1 MTIRAALKL
10 VIGSY
15 PDYHIFN
22 GIDLLGRVKPLIDK
36 KDCYDGSIFRV
47 MRYGR
52 DRYRDFN
59 YEVVSQPDSK
69 YRKLPVCNEPEFP
82 VEESGQ
88 LLLGVET

>member
-15 PDYHIFN
+15 PDYFVFN
-22 GIDLLGRVKPLIDK
+22 GIDLLGRVKLLIDK
-36 KDCYDGSIFRV
+36 KNCYDGSIFRV

-69 YRKLPVCNEPEFP
+69 YRKLPVYNEPVYPIGEK
-82 VEESGQ
+82 GQ

>member
-22 GIDLLGRVKPLIDK
+22 GIDLLRRVKPLIDK

-52 DRYRDFN
+52 DRYKDFN

-69 YRKLPVCNEPEFP
+69 YRKLPVYNEPVFP
-82 VEESGQ
+82 VDEKGQ
-88 LLLGVET
+88 LAMGI

>member
-22 GIDLLGRVKPLIDK
+22 GIDLLGRVKLLIDK
-36 KDCYDGSIFRV
+36 KSCYDGSIFRV

-52 DRYRDFN
+52 DRYKDFN

-69 YRKLPVCNEPEFP
+69 YRKLPVYNEPVYPIGEK
-82 VEESGQ
+82 GQ

>member
-36 KDCYDGSIFRV
+36 KNCYDGSIFRV

-69 YRKLPVCNEPEFP
+69 YRKLPVYNEPVYPIGEK
-82 VEESGQ
+82 GQ

>member
-10 VIGSY
+10 VIGAY

-22 GIDLLGRVKPLIDK
+22 GIDLLRRVKPLIDK
-36 KDCYDGSIFRV
+36 KNCYDGSIFRV

-52 DRYRDFN
+52 DRYKDFN

-69 YRKLPVCNEPEFP
+69 YRKLPVYNEPVYREGKN
-82 VEESGQ
+82 GQ
-88 LLLGVET
+88 FLMRI